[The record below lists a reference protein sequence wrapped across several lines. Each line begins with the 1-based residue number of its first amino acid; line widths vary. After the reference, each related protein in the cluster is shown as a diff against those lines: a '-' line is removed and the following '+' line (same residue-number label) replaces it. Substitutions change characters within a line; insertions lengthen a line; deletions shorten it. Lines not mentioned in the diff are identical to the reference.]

1 MRDLRTPKAVLALAF
16 VTGLSAS
23 CTELLEAAGTI
34 TFGNP
39 DIPLLEMT
47 KDNGQALTWPSVGSL
62 VGLSES
68 ELEAIPGMPSTLDN
82 GTFAHLQG
90 ALRITGECFMD
101 VSAADLGEEM
111 ADLEGIEDFRIQITS
126 CSAEDSRCSD
136 RCFVEGQ
143 EEQFRGMIF
152 STAVTLEILNEE
164 SAAALQEQLEQSP
177 VTGEAAADAIVQIRM
192 QFYKLRLYQQIT
204 EDEEKV
210 LNDFIEGFGLYL
222 SEPDGTNEVL
232 IVDDASLYTIREESP
247 QRYDVAS
254 SSEFTKGLKKQI
266 LMAQPTS
273 ITVRQ
278 EMRIPQPSLYEV
290 SLEGGG
296 LEIKV
301 QPEIVIS
308 ALSVGKSLV
317 ASKTGG
323 E

>member
-1 MRDLRTPKAVLALAF
+1 
-16 VTGLSAS
+16 
-23 CTELLEAAGTI
+23 
-34 TFGNP
+34 
-39 DIPLLEMT
+39 
-47 KDNGQALTWPSVGSL
+47 
-62 VGLSES
+62 
-68 ELEAIPGMPSTLDN
+68 
-82 GTFAHLQG
+82 
-90 ALRITGECFMD
+90 
-101 VSAADLGEEM
+101 
-111 ADLEGIEDFRIQITS
+111 
-126 CSAEDSRCSD
+126 
-136 RCFVEGQ
+136 
-143 EEQFRGMIF
+143 MIF
-152 STAVTLEILNEE
+152 STSVTIEILNEE

-192 QFYKLRLYQQIT
+192 QFYKLRLYQEVAEGQ
-204 EDEEKV
+204 KV

-254 SSEFTKGLKKQI
+254 SSVFTQNLKKQI
-266 LMAQPTS
+266 LLAQPTS

-278 EMRIPQPSLYEV
+278 EMRISQGDLYEV